1 MNESIH
7 QTAIVDP
14 LARVGN
20 DITVGPYSIIEAET
34 DIGDGC
40 QIGSHTVISSGTR
53 LGQRCKVFN
62 GAVIGTIPQD
72 LKFCDEK
79 SEIIVGDDTVI
90 REFCTLNRGTL
101 DGGLVTRV
109 GSGCLIM
116 AYTHVA
122 HDCALGNNIILAN
135 GVNMTGHVTIEDYV
149 GLSGLVLIHQFVRI
163 GQHSYIGGGSRVSQ
177 DVPPYVL
184 MNGEPAKY
192 FGLNSVGLKRR
203 GFTSDRIS
211 AIKRA
216 YQFIYGSKL
225 NLTQAVDA
233 IKSELERTAEIDTIL
248 DFIEKSQRGLS
259 GH

>member
-7 QTAIVDP
+7 KTAIVDP
-14 LARVGN
+14 LARIGK
-20 DITVGPYSIIEAET
+20 DITVGPYSIIEADTE
-34 DIGDGC
+34 IGDGC

-53 LGQRCKVFN
+53 LGRRCKLFKGTV
-62 GAVIGTIPQD
+62 VGTIPQD

-79 SEIIVGDDTVI
+79 SEIIVGDDTII
-90 REFCTLNRGTL
+90 REFCTLNRGTA

-122 HDCALGNNIILAN
+122 HDCMLGNNIILAN
-135 GVNMTGHVTIEDYV
+135 GVNMAGHVTIEDYV
-149 GLSGLVLIHQFVRI
+149 GLSALVLIHQFVRI

-184 MNGEPAKY
+184 MNGEPVKY
-192 FGLNSVGLKRR
+192 FGLNSIGLKRR
-203 GFTSDRIS
+203 GFTDNRIS

-216 YQFIYGSKL
+216 YQLIYRSKL

-233 IKSELERTAEIDTIL
+233 IKSELEPTTEIETIL
-248 DFIEKSQRGLS
+248 DFIEKSKRGIA
-259 GH
+259 GR